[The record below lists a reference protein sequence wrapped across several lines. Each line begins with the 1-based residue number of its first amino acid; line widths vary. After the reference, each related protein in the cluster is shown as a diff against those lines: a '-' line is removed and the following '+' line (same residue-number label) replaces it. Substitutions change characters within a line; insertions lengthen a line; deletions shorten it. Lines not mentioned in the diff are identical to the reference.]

1 MNCTNTEIVKVNEVN
16 AKLYQAMSNNEE
28 AALGMHNITSLQLSG
43 RLFPEKIN
51 RIVLRRRHNQR

>member
-28 AALGMHNITSLQLSG
+28 AALGLHSFTSLQLSG

-51 RIVLRRRHNQR
+51 RIVLRRWHNQR